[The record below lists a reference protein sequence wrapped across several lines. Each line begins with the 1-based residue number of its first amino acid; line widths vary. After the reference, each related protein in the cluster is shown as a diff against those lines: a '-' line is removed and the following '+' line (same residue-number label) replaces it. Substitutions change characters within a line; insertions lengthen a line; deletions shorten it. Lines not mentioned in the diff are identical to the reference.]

1 VVYTC
6 AYFALY
12 LLHCA
17 YFRCT
22 LSGFADTPVY
32 EKVGGTAVLS
42 PGSVTGPITNIMWKH
57 DTDIAMGWFDGETE
71 AYRQFKERGSLN
83 ASTGNLTIT
92 RLTRNDS
99 GIYTSEINN
108 KITSKT
114 QLRVISP
121 VSKPTISVQC
131 DDQRTHCN
139 WTCAGAT
146 EDAEPITYNWVAF
159 DATEN
164 IVTKERTITEVSTVS
179 TGTVVLCLVYELPAN
194 TVFPPISRRGRLC
207 TAVRY
212 KTHWEGNICRVYI
225 SSSVYPLS
233 YRPYHVRMHKEKKS
247 R

>member
-1 VVYTC
+1 HGKCAGIYEGVVYTC
-6 AYFALY
+6 AYF
-12 LLHCA
+12 
-17 YFRCT
+17 
-22 LSGFADTPVY
+22 
-32 EKVGGTAVLS
+32 KVGGTAVLS

-114 QLRVISP
+114 QLR
-121 VSKPTISVQC
+121 C

-179 TGTVVLCLVYELPAN
+179 TGTVVLCLHNLPEDRH
-194 TVFPPISRRGRLC
+194 VF
-207 TAVRY
+207 
-212 KTHWEGNICRVYI
+212 NF
-225 SSSVYPLS
+225 SSASVNL
-233 YRPYHVRMHKEKKS
+233 
-247 R
+247 